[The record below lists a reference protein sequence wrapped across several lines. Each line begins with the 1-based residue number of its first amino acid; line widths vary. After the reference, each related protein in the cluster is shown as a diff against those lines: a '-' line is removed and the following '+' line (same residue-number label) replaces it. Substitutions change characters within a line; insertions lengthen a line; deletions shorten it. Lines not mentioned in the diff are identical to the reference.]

1 MPRSRERF
9 ILDFTDGLRPRAEAL
24 RRAILSEF
32 FNWRVLIMERLAEA
46 PVLGFIN
53 FLRWH
58 QLDLP

>member
-9 ILDFTDGLRPRAEAL
+9 ILDFTDRLRPRAEAL
-24 RRAILSEF
+24 DALSCPNLL
-32 FNWRVLIMERLAEA
+32 NWRVLIMERLAEA